1 MEKIWLMANGL
12 QFIVVI
18 PLIPMQFPA
27 NAQILFG
34 SLVDIANFDIVPVD
48 LIYPTIFDFEDSD
61 PFNFEF

>member
-34 SLVDIANFDIVPVD
+34 SLVDIANFDIIPVD
-48 LIYPTIFDFEDSD
+48 VIYPHIYDFEDSD